1 LITKNTEIQNS
12 FIVATTGIS
21 ILQTAYLKEYNPDI
35 KMMLGIFNN
44 YTAGKQFSNPIKYV

>member
-1 LITKNTEIQNS
+1 MKNTEIQNL
-12 FIVATTGIS
+12 FIVATTGIT